1 MVALDQSTLKFSS
14 FVLPDDGIDDHV
26 ALALGRD
33 DDEARVVARGTAGSG
48 THLKIFA
55 RLRRGRGGGGE
66 KWALETTIQL
76 SAAMLGLPRLRSF
89 HLTCHLP
96 VKAGTVQIRVPAP
109 GRAARFLL
117 DMETMV
123 AERQLGPDVAYE
135 RKAYPSEFPRPL
147 SLHACSTNDSIHA
160 T

>member
-1 MVALDQSTLKFSS
+1 M
-14 FVLPDDGIDDHV
+14 LPDDGIDDHV

-33 DDEARVVARGTAGSG
+33 DDEARIVARGTAGRGG
-48 THLKIFA
+48 THLKVFA
-55 RLRRGRGGGGE
+55 RLRRGCGGGSGGEE
-66 KWALETTIQL
+66 KWALEKTIQL
-76 SAAMLGLPRLRSF
+76 SAAMLGLPRLGSF
-89 HLTCHLP
+89 DLTWHLP

-135 RKAYPSEFPRPL
+135 RKAYPSEFPWPP
-147 SLHACSTNDSIHA
+147 SLLACSWTDDNA
-160 T
+160 RTT